1 MPRRIILLLSAVFLG
16 LAFVR
21 SAPMVIDVINSE
33 KGLLSNTILS
43 ITEDSF
49 GRMWIGTANG
59 ISCYN
64 GDMPMN
70 ISVNTA
76 PRRISNKYAQSLLPM
91 ESGDVWIGTPDRLN
105 IYSYRGD
112 SVFIANRQEIGISD
126 ITALLMS
133 RDKRTIWIGSTDQGV
148 GAYDL
153 PEGKFRK
160 LQFPDSTNLPKHI
173 ITLCEDPNDYLW
185 IGTRYDGIYIYD
197 LKNGKL
203 SGFPMQH
210 ATVNALCSG
219 RSGSM
224 WIGTHDGLFGGTVN
238 GPMVRISHPMVDH
251 IKIMAIVEDR
261 NGTIWV
267 GGDNGLVA
275 FSPESV
281 TPDNRITDLRS
292 VSEGPGIGK
301 LTYRYVSA
309 LYYDKKQTLWVG
321 TFGGGINI
329 LDISEFSPSVITP
342 IEDMQDGNSSNKTL
356 AICRGNDD
364 DLWFGMDGHGVVR
377 YDLVTGQKQ
386 VFSGSDI
393 HDSVIVSLCRD
404 ENGYIWAGGY
414 YNGLAYLAPGSD
426 RFVAIRNTPHNETIR
441 AIATDGGKIYYNN
454 DSDLFC
460 YDFLSKRTTRPL
472 AGRLNKKL
480 DIRTI
485 VIDRETIW
493 LGTYH
498 NGIIGYDRETGRI
511 TEIPVH
517 KDFGNA
523 VVWDMVL
530 FDRQLWCAT
539 DLGLF
544 RTDLTDD
551 PLRGEFI
558 ASPDPGSKSFVAV
571 ASDDNGKLWLS
582 GTSKIYCY
590 DITAQ
595 KYTQVTTPKMLSVTD
610 YSDAAILIDRTETYV
625 GGFKGVAIV
634 RDRRESPDTIQA
646 KELFLANLNINNHP
660 VYPGARRSPLKKNLN
675 AQERIVLSHKQNN
688 ISLDFIIP
696 YFGYEI
702 ASYRYR
708 IKERS
713 NEWSELGASHTLSIN
728 NMPYG
733 KYTLEIEGSIAD
745 SPKVF
750 SRTLQLVF
758 RPPFYLSTGAKSLY
772 LLLVV
777 LAAFVAVRI
786 TKTRIELKHTLEMEQ
801 ANRKKDEELNEA
813 KISFFTTISHELRT
827 PLTLLLAPIDQLK
840 AYETNSSKLKNYQ
853 LIERNAK
860 TLLSLVNQILDFR
873 KTKGGDP
880 PAGGPHRHPHA
891 DCGHHTSVRPAG
903 RLQKHCIPG
912 LVPPIGDIGLYRC
925 RHIDENH
932 QQPALQRLQVYGAG
946 RQNNADGR
954 HHLQRT
960 GALGRRHGHRHG
972 QGTAGKGVR
981 HILSGRQRTDKIRKR
996 TRIVSGKIA
1005 RKDPPR
1011 GYLRREHSRHRDN
1024 VPVYAA
1030 LQRGFFHRLGIRSD
1044 GSRIGERGD
1053 PGTGYAAGREDGI
1066 GRQGQ
1071 GGDDPDRG
1079 GQRGHR
1085 RVPDR
1090 QPRGKV
1096 QHTCR
1101 LQRSPGSGKTERNS

>member
-1 MPRRIILLLSAVFLG
+1 
-16 LAFVR
+16 
-21 SAPMVIDVINSE
+21 
-33 KGLLSNTILS
+33 
-43 ITEDSF
+43 
-49 GRMWIGTANG
+49 
-59 ISCYN
+59 
-64 GDMPMN
+64 
-70 ISVNTA
+70 
-76 PRRISNKYAQSLLPM
+76 
-91 ESGDVWIGTPDRLN
+91 
-105 IYSYRGD
+105 
-112 SVFIANRQEIGISD
+112 
-126 ITALLMS
+126 
-133 RDKRTIWIGSTDQGV
+133 
-148 GAYDL
+148 
-153 PEGKFRK
+153 
-160 LQFPDSTNLPKHI
+160 
-173 ITLCEDPNDYLW
+173 
-185 IGTRYDGIYIYD
+185 
-197 LKNGKL
+197 
-203 SGFPMQH
+203 
-210 ATVNALCSG
+210 
-219 RSGSM
+219 
-224 WIGTHDGLFGGTVN
+224 
-238 GPMVRISHPMVDH
+238 
-251 IKIMAIVEDR
+251 
-261 NGTIWV
+261 
-267 GGDNGLVA
+267 
-275 FSPESV
+275 
-281 TPDNRITDLRS
+281 
-292 VSEGPGIGK
+292 
-301 LTYRYVSA
+301 
-309 LYYDKKQTLWVG
+309 
-321 TFGGGINI
+321 
-329 LDISEFSPSVITP
+329 
-342 IEDMQDGNSSNKTL
+342 MQDGNSSNKTL

-544 RTDLTDD
+544 RTDLTGD

-571 ASDDNGKLWLS
+571 ASDNNGKLWLS

-646 KELFLANLNINNHP
+646 RELFLANLNINNHP

-772 LLLVV
+772 LLLIV

-801 ANRKKDEELNEA
+801 ANRKRMKNSTRQKSA
-813 KISFFTTISHELRT
+813 SS
-827 PLTLLLAPIDQLK
+827 PP
-840 AYETNSSKLKNYQ
+840 YPTNC
-853 LIERNAK
+853 E
-860 TLLSLVNQILDFR
+860 
-873 KTKGGDP
+873 
-880 PAGGPHRHPHA
+880 
-891 DCGHHTSVRPAG
+891 
-903 RLQKHCIPG
+903 
-912 LVPPIGDIGLYRC
+912 
-925 RHIDENH
+925 
-932 QQPALQRLQVYGAG
+932 
-946 RQNNADGR
+946 
-954 HHLQRT
+954 
-960 GALGRRHGHRHG
+960 
-972 QGTAGKGVR
+972 
-981 HILSGRQRTDKIRKR
+981 
-996 TRIVSGKIA
+996 
-1005 RKDPPR
+1005 PR
-1011 GYLRREHSRHRDN
+1011 
-1024 VPVYAA
+1024 
-1030 LQRGFFHRLGIRSD
+1030 
-1044 GSRIGERGD
+1044 
-1053 PGTGYAAGREDGI
+1053 
-1066 GRQGQ
+1066 
-1071 GGDDPDRG
+1071 
-1079 GQRGHR
+1079 
-1085 RVPDR
+1085 
-1090 QPRGKV
+1090 
-1096 QHTCR
+1096 
-1101 LQRSPGSGKTERNS
+1101 

>member
-1 MPRRIILLLSAVFLG
+1 MSRRIILLLSAVFLG
-16 LAFVR
+16 STFVR

-49 GRMWIGTANG
+49 GRMWFGTANG
-59 ISCYN
+59 ISCTN

-91 ESGDVWIGTPDRLN
+91 ENGDVWIGTPDRLN
-105 IYSYRGD
+105 IYSYPGD
-112 SVFIANRQEIGISD
+112 SVFIANHQEIGISD

-160 LQFPDSTNLPKHI
+160 LQFPDSTNHPKHI

-197 LKNGKL
+197 LKNSKL
-203 SGFPMQH
+203 SNFPMQH
-210 ATVNALCSG
+210 ATVNALCTG
-219 RSGSM
+219 RSGTM

-267 GGDNGLVA
+267 GGDNGLIA

-281 TPDNRITDLRS
+281 TPDNRITELRS

-342 IEDMQDGNSSNKTL
+342 VEDMQDGNSSNKTL

-377 YDLVTGQKQ
+377 YDLKTGEKQ

-460 YDFLSKRTTRPL
+460 YDFLGKRTTRPL

-544 RTDLTDD
+544 RTDLTGD

-646 KELFLANLNINNHP
+646 RELFLANLNINNHP

-912 LVPPIGDIGLYRC
+912 LVPPIRDIGLHRC

-1005 RKDPPR
+1005 RKDSPR
-1011 GYLRREHSRHRDN
+1011 GYLRREHTRHRDN